1 MKKVTKKPNKKCLP
15 CGKSV
20 RKKVGT
26 AAGLVIDCPAGTA
39 DGEWHVRVKR
49 VNGVCTAVYPAV

>member
-1 MKKVTKKPNKKCLP
+1 MAKKKVVKKPTKKCLP

-20 RKKVGT
+20 SKKAV
-26 AAGLVIDCPAGTA
+26 AGLTIDCPAGTA

-49 VNGVCTAVYPAV
+49 TNGVCTALYPAV